1 MTADRQARAADLL
14 ARVRTFARQRVAP
27 TAAVRDREGR
37 FDRALWGELGETGL
51 LGALLPED
59 EGGLGLDFGT
69 TAEALFSL
77 AYVGGDLSLCIS
89 LTPALSLINLTLG
102 RLGTADQKRRFLPG
116 LISGACV
123 PAVAFSELPHGA
135 NPRHLATRAVRSE
148 DTWTIDG
155 RKAFSTNGTEADLY
169 LVLAVTSEKDARKGF
184 STFFVE
190 RKTPGVKVEERMAID
205 FVRAAPHAIIS
216 FTACRV
222 PESNRVGTLDGA
234 IDESSRTLR
243 NGEDALG
250 ALTLAGHFARL
261 VTLAAAHTRS
271 AVEKDPG
278 KAAALGDLQVAASQA
293 RLQAREVARLWEARM
308 KGASGGARAGGA
320 NGDHALLTALLA
332 GRTVTERF
340 SDRLA
345 ALLEDAPPEAGS
357 DLARAVR
364 DMALSKIGAAVSR
377 KQLQRLGHVVAS
389 RAGR

>member
-1 MTADRQARAADLL
+1 MTADKQARAADLL
-14 ARVRTFARQRVAP
+14 ASVETFARQRVAP
-27 TAAVRDREGR
+27 TAAARDREER
-37 FDRALWGELGETGL
+37 FDRTLWAELGKTGL

-59 EGGLGLDFGT
+59 DGGLGLDFGT
-69 TAEALFSL
+69 TAKALYAL
-77 AYVGGDLSLCIS
+77 AREGGDLSLCIS
-89 LTPALSLINLTLG
+89 LTPALSLINLTLW

-135 NPRHLATRAVRSE
+135 NPKHLATRAVRWK

-169 LVLAVTSEKDARKGF
+169 LVLAVTSQEDARKGF

-190 RKTPGVKVEERMAID
+190 RKTPGLKVEERMAID

-216 FTACRV
+216 FTTCRV
-222 PESNRVGTLDGA
+222 PEANRVGTLGGA
-234 IDESSRTLR
+234 IDETSRVLR

-250 ALTLAGHFARL
+250 ASTLAGHFARI
-261 VTLAAAHTRS
+261 VMLAAPHACQ
-271 AVEKDPG
+271 AVEKDPE
-278 KAAALGDLQVAASQA
+278 KAAALGDLQVAAAQA
-293 RLQAREVARLWEARM
+293 RLQAREVAHLWEGRM
-308 KGASGGARAGGA
+308 TGASGSAGAGSA
-320 NGDHALLTALLA
+320 NDNTLLTALLA

-357 DLARAVR
+357 DLDRAVR
-364 DMALSKIGAAVSR
+364 DLALAKIGGGVAKR
-377 KQLQRLGHVVAS
+377 QLQRLGERLA
-389 RAGR
+389 RRG